1 MIKWR
6 NSIEIK
12 RYFTKDN
19 TDEAVMNVLNKLI
32 PQLKNITRHESQRLN
47 KIKNDVLKENLE
59 YSLEELKLLIEEFE
73 WIKDMIENDKNADE
87 YSYSSWCEAFNEYLD
102 QLYDLGD
109 TIIQYKEKFLWV
121 G

>member
-12 RYFTKDN
+12 QYFTMDN

-47 KIKNDVLKENLE
+47 
-59 YSLEELKLLIEEFE
+59 
-73 WIKDMIENDKNADE
+73 
-87 YSYSSWCEAFNEYLD
+87 
-102 QLYDLGD
+102 
-109 TIIQYKEKFLWV
+109 
-121 G
+121 